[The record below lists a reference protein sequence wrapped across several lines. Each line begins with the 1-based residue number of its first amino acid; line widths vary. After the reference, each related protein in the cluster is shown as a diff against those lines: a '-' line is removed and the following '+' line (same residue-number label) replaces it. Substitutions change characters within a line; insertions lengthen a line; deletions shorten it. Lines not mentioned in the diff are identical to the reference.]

1 MLFNKNADGLEKSTE
16 DQDEYRIIEISP
28 LVNKYVSFIKGSNT
42 MNCAS
47 FFGGIIEGFLNSADF
62 RCKVSTH
69 FQEIEKVLKTYY
81 IIKFDADIIQRDSEL
96 K

>member
-1 MLFNKNADGLEKSTE
+1 MLFNKIADGLVQST
-16 DQDEYRIIEISP
+16 DNEYFLIEINP
-28 LVNKYVSFIKGSNT
+28 LVNKYIPFKKDS

-47 FFGGIIEGFLNSADF
+47 YLGGIIEGFLNSADF

-69 FQEIEKVLKTYY
+69 FQEVENVLKTYY
-81 IIKFDADIIQRDSEL
+81 IIKFDDEIIQRDSEL